1 MVRKYICRDQA
12 TAARMASAYILER
25 LERALATSEFATL
38 ALSGG
43 ATPKPMFDHL
53 AAAHMRWAKVH
64 FFWVDER
71 AVPPNDA
78 RSNYRMAAESL
89 LIPARVPQANI
100 HRIRAELVPAA
111 AAHACS
117 EDIRT
122 FFGLQPGEMPR
133 FDVLHRGIG
142 PDAHTASLF
151 PGEPLIDDRQGIA
164 AAVWVA
170 KLAEWRITLLPGVLL
185 SAADTVML
193 AAGEDK
199 AEAVRAVFQEPYEP
213 RRYPAQLGTRDG
225 KPTSWFLDEP
235 AAKLLESL

>member
-1 MVRKYICRDQA
+1 MVRKYICRDPM
-12 TAARMASAYILER
+12 TAARMASGYILER
-25 LERALATSEFATL
+25 LERALATHEFATF

-43 ATPKPMFDHL
+43 ATPKPMFDQM
-53 AAAHMRWAKVH
+53 AAAHFPWPKVH

-78 RSNYRMAAESL
+78 RSNYRLAAESL

-117 EDIRT
+117 EEIRT

-151 PGEPLIDDRQGIA
+151 PGEPLLDDRQGIA
-164 AAVWVA
+164 AAVFVA
-170 KLAEWRITLLPGVLL
+170 KLGEWRITLLPGVLL
-185 SAADTVML
+185 AAADTVML
-193 AAGEDK
+193 ASGADK
-199 AEAVRAVFQEPYEP
+199 AEAVRAVFQEPYDP
-213 RRYPAQLGTRDG
+213 RRYPAQLGTRDNR
-225 KPTSWFLDEP
+225 PTSWFLDEA